1 MEEARKYV
9 EPMEPQASEGDWL
22 QLACNKHYFTDTCLG
37 KSFLEKVIEG
47 AHIPRPTPTS
57 PGTASDGSGL
67 EIVSPQKVYYRKSS
81 FHEESVNCG
90 QHGLDTKGYNF
101 M

>member
-37 KSFLEKVIEG
+37 KSFLEEVIEG

-67 EIVSPQKVYYRKSS
+67 EIVSPQKVLSKKQFPCTIEGIGELR
-81 FHEESVNCG
+81 
-90 QHGLDTKGYNF
+90 LDTKGYNF

>member
-37 KSFLEKVIEG
+37 KSFLEEVIEG
-47 AHIPRPTPTS
+47 AHIPRHTPTS

-67 EIVSPQKVYYRKSS
+67 EIVSPQKVLSKKQFPCTIEGIGELRTAWIG
-81 FHEESVNCG
+81 HEGV
-90 QHGLDTKGYNF
+90 
-101 M
+101 